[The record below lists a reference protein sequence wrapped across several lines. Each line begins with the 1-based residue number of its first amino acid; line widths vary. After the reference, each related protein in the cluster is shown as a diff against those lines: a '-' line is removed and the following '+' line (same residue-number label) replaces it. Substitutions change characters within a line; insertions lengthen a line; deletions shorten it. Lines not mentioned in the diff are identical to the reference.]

1 MNALIIEDE
10 IVAQQALARMLVNT
24 YPDIEICGILD
35 SVQATVEW
43 LQNTPTYPDMIFM
56 DVELSDGKCFDIFER
71 IEIDCPV
78 IMVTAYDNYA
88 IKAFEVNSVDYLLK
102 PIGPADLQRAVERC
116 RNRNRE
122 QNIHLKE
129 LKAMIT
135 SATTKR
141 YKQRYLLRY
150 NDKIVMVDT
159 AQIAYFYSEDGGT
172 YLMTA
177 SGERYLM
184 DVSLDVVSKELDPS
198 RFFRISRSCIVA
210 DSSIGNVAK
219 RLGNRIKLTLKPT
232 SNIDTFVSRSKTADF
247 LAWLEH
253 GNQ

>member
-102 PIGPADLQRAVERC
+102 PIGPADLQRAVERS

-247 LAWLEH
+247 LSWLEH

>member
-177 SGERYLM
+177 SGEGYLM